1 MLAAIILILLILLA
15 VTYHKLVVLRR
26 EFDLRLKLAMDEW
39 KRGEEERVRN
49 ETLARSRAVLKGR
62 IAEQIV
68 PFLEEFRYN
77 PADARFLGSPVDY
90 VIFDGMSEG
99 SSELTVVLA
108 DVKTGKPKLTPIQ
121 ERIKAAIEAG
131 RVRWETIQL
140 YPQNENNSKA
150 W

>member
-1 MLAAIILILLILLA
+1 MLAVVILILLILLA

-39 KRGEEERVRN
+39 KKSEEERIRN
-49 ETLARSRAVLKGR
+49 ETLSRSRAVLKGR

-77 PADARFLGSPVDY
+77 PSDARFLGSPVDY

-99 SSELTVVLA
+99 STELTVILA

-140 YPQNENNSKA
+140 YSESESNAKA